1 MKKIPYFLHLLSYD
15 LLVVL
20 VLFDKSINTL
30 FLIPATFLFLNF
42 VIYQYVIDV
51 HINTINKKKLKRIY
65 ILERLTSI
73 NAISGSI
80 FLIMYAFSGYP
91 SYQLATGIIVFLIVF
106 HLLVTVRYNS
116 IAESL
121 YFILDDMKVERFDE
135 NAAKHMVSRYV
146 LPYYLFL
153 GVIIYYVYT
162 LGWLNIAQLSLILVL
177 VVVTIPFFMVG
188 PKKAEKTINNQ
199 KRYIYDDLVIPYK
212 FAEPTKYAL
221 MLFLAMVAFGCLLYF
236 EPDNV
241 YYEAN
246 ALVVAVIALNSL
258 MFSEYDA
265 VINYY
270 LNEKEIEDK
279 NLA

>member
-20 VLFDKSINTL
+20 ILFDKSINTL

-91 SYQLATGIIVFLIVF
+91 SNQLATGIIAFLIVF

-153 GVIIYYVYT
+153 SVVIYYVYT

-177 VVVTIPFFMVG
+177 VLVTIPFFMVG
-188 PKKAEKTINNQ
+188 PKKAKKIIKNQ

-236 EPDNV
+236 EADNV

-270 LNEKEIEDK
+270 LNEKQTEEK